1 MDEKAPRILGEPV
14 KKQTSNPEAL
24 LAPGQFSKI
33 YHSESFKPERN
44 DEMKSTKKLL
54 ALLLVAMMTVAMLPN
69 ALAENAYRLTI
80 TNAQAGHTYKVYQIF
95 TGNLSVS
102 GTTKYLSEIDFG
114 SGVTETGKSAL
125 LSFGGASY
133 ADAAALAK
141 GLTADNVGD
150 FAKLAATTANLGT
163 ETKAVS
169 QTAAGDCIITDLAPG
184 YYLVID
190 SYSDATG
197 EKSDA
202 LSKYMVQVVGD
213 ATVGSKHSFPT
224 VEKKVKENVKT
235 IADSSYGDGYN
246 DVADYNIGDAVP
258 FHLIGTVPDMSG
270 YDTYKYIFHDTL
282 SDGLTAPAD
291 NTIKVYRSD
300 DQIVDGSDV
309 DVTAAFTKNVSGQQ
323 ITVSIDNLKSIENI
337 AKGQYII
344 VEYTA
349 TLNTGAVIGLDGNP
363 NTVYLEYSNKPN
375 QSAAGDTDNTGK
387 TPQDR
392 VIVFTYQLNTTK
404 VDGQDTSK
412 KLKDAKF
419 VLLNADATKVAKISG
434 GKFDGWQNLPAA
446 GEGGVIAADSWA
458 SDSVL
463 TSAETT
469 GLFSVT
475 GLDAGTYKLREIA
488 APAGYN
494 LLSQDVEVV
503 ITAGT
508 ENNQSW
514 NGTPGEAL
522 KTLAVTAN
530 GTAGTG
536 NPDAGIASITIANNK
551 GNTLPETGGI
561 GTTVFYVLGSIL
573 VIGAVVLLVSKKRMN
588 AIE

>member
-1 MDEKAPRILGEPV
+1 MDEKAPRVLGEPV

-24 LAPGQFSKI
+24 LVPGQFSKI

-54 ALLLVAMMTVAMLPN
+54 ALLLVAMMIVAMLPN
-69 ALAENAYRLTI
+69 ALAATVTI
-80 TNAQAGHTYKVYQIF
+80 PSDGILSGHSFTAYQIF
-95 TGNLSVS
+95 AGNE
-102 GTTKYLSEIDFG
+102 SEGALQNVVWG
-114 SGVTETGKSAL
+114 SGIDSNAL
-125 LSFGGASY
+125 LTALKADTTYGSFFSTC
-133 ADAAALAK
+133 ADAAAVAKVLTDNNTNGGLAN
-141 GLTADNVGD
+141 A
-150 FAKLAATTANLGT
+150 FAKLAHANKTGTGTALTVGT
-163 ETKAVS
+163 
-169 QTAAGDCIITDLAPG
+169 TDLPGG
-184 YYLVID
+184 YYLIVD
-190 SYSDATG
+190 TTNDVG
-197 EKSDA
+197 EGGAYNAS
-202 LSKYMVQVVGD
+202 LLQVVGD
-213 ATVGSKHSFPT
+213 IRIDVKTAAPS
-224 VEKKVKENVKT
+224 VEKKVLEDDKYNQ
-235 IADSSYGDGYN
+235 DGGYGTGYN
-246 DVADYNIGDAVP
+246 DVADYNIGEAVP
-258 FHLIGTVPDMSG
+258 FHLIGLVPDMSR

-282 SDGLTAPAD
+282 SAGLTL
-291 NTIKVYRSD
+291 NEGSIKVYVASD
-300 DQIVDGSDV
+300 KAGTDKAEITTGW
-309 DVTAAFTKNVSGQQ
+309 TRGTPAAGESFTVSFDDLKTVSGVTQG
-323 ITVSIDNLKSIENI
+323 K
-337 AKGQYII
+337 YII

-375 QSAAGDTDNTGK
+375 QSAAGDTDNTGN
-387 TPQDR
+387 TPKDK
-392 VIVFTYQLNTTK
+392 VIVFTYELDTTK

-514 NGTPGEAL
+514 NGTPSEAL

>member
-1 MDEKAPRILGEPV
+1 MDEKAPRILVEPV
-14 KKQTSNPEAL
+14 KKQTSNTEAL

-54 ALLLVAMMTVAMLPN
+54 TFLLVAMMIVAMLPN
-69 ALAENAYRLTI
+69 ALAATVTI
-80 TNAQAGHTYKVYQIF
+80 PSDGILSGHSFTAYQIF
-95 TGNLSVS
+95 AGNE
-102 GTTKYLSEIDFG
+102 SEGALQNVVWG
-114 SGVTETGKSAL
+114 SGIDSDAFLAAL
-125 LSFGGASY
+125 KADTTYGSFFSTC
-133 ADAAALAK
+133 ADAAAVAKVLTDNNTNGGLAN
-141 GLTADNVGD
+141 A
-150 FAKLAATTANLGT
+150 FAKLAHTHKSSTGTAL
-163 ETKAVS
+163 VS
-169 QTAAGDCIITDLAPG
+169 GENTLDDG
-184 YYLVID
+184 YYLVVD
-190 SYSDATG
+190 TTADVG
-197 EKSDA
+197 EGGAYNAS
-202 LSKYMVQVVGD
+202 LLQVVGD
-213 ATVGSKHSFPT
+213 IRIDVKTAAPS
-224 VEKKVKENVKT
+224 VEKKVLEDDKYNQNGG
-235 IADSSYGDGYN
+235 YGTGYN
-246 DVADYNIGDAVP
+246 DVADYNIGEAVT
-258 FHLIGTVPDMSG
+258 FHLIGLAPDMSR

-282 SDGLTAPAD
+282 SAGLTL
-291 NTIKVYRSD
+291 NEGSIKVYVASD
-300 DQIVDGSDV
+300 KAGTDKAEITTGW
-309 DVTAAFTKNVSGQQ
+309 TRGTPAAGESFTVSFDDLKTVSGVTQG
-323 ITVSIDNLKSIENI
+323 K
-337 AKGQYII
+337 YII

-375 QSAAGDTDNTGK
+375 QSAAGDTDNTGN
-387 TPQDR
+387 TPKDK
-392 VIVFTYQLNTTK
+392 VIVFTYELDTTK
-404 VDGQDTSK
+404 VDGQNTET

-419 VLLNADATKVAKISG
+419 VLLNAGKNQVAKVDANN
-434 GKFDGWQNLPAA
+434 KLVGWETVDPENVTTWPA
-446 GEGGVIAADSWA
+446 GSE
-458 SDSVL
+458 L
-463 TSAETT
+463 TSDGN
-469 GLFSVT
+469 GLFKVI
-475 GLDAGTYKLREIA
+475 GLDAGTYNLREIA

-514 NGTPGEAL
+514 NGTPSEAL

>member
-1 MDEKAPRILGEPV
+1 MDEKAPRVLGEPV
-14 KKQTSNPEAL
+14 KKQTSNQEAL

-54 ALLLVAMMTVAMLPN
+54 ALLLVAMMIVAMLPN
-69 ALAENAYRLTI
+69 ALAATVTI
-80 TNAQAGHTYKVYQIF
+80 PSDGILSGHSFTAYQIF
-95 TGNLSVS
+95 AGNE
-102 GTTKYLSEIDFG
+102 SEGALQNVVWG
-114 SGVTETGKSAL
+114 SGIDSDAFLAAL
-125 LSFGGASY
+125 KADTTYGSFFSPC
-133 ADAAALAK
+133 ADAAAVAKVLTDNNTNGGLAN
-141 GLTADNVGD
+141 A
-150 FAKLAATTANLGT
+150 FAKLAHTHKSSTGTAL
-163 ETKAVS
+163 VS
-169 QTAAGDCIITDLAPG
+169 GENTLDDG
-184 YYLVID
+184 YYLVVD
-190 SYSDATG
+190 TTADVG
-197 EKSDA
+197 EGGAYNAS
-202 LSKYMVQVVGD
+202 LLQVVGD
-213 ATVGSKHSFPT
+213 IRIDVKAAAPS
-224 VEKKVKENVKT
+224 VEKKVLEDDKYNQNGG
-235 IADSSYGDGYN
+235 YGTGYN
-246 DVADYNIGDAVP
+246 DVADYNIGEAVT
-258 FHLIGTVPDMSG
+258 FHLIGLVPDMSR

-282 SDGLTAPAD
+282 SAGLTL
-291 NTIKVYRSD
+291 NEGSIKVYVASD
-300 DQIVDGSDV
+300 KAGTDKAEITTGW
-309 DVTAAFTKNVSGQQ
+309 TRGTPAAGESFTVSFDDLKTVSGVTQG
-323 ITVSIDNLKSIENI
+323 K
-337 AKGQYII
+337 YII

-392 VIVFTYQLNTTK
+392 VIVFTYELDTTK

-419 VLLNADATKVAKISG
+419 VLLNAGKNQVAKVDANN
-434 GKFDGWQNLPAA
+434 KLVGWETVDPENVTTWPA
-446 GEGGVIAADSWA
+446 GSE
-458 SDSVL
+458 L
-463 TSAETT
+463 TSDGN
-469 GLFSVT
+469 GLFKVI
-475 GLDAGTYKLREIA
+475 GLDAGTYNLREIA

-514 NGTPGEAL
+514 NGNPSEAL